1 MQESNRND
9 PTANAVVG
17 SIDDT
22 LKDTQTHPIDK
33 SQSNEPHTTPIKSYN
48 NRNTKMK
55 KHKQKERSKETIVTS
70 PIQQTRQWKAAQN
83 TKLLHS
89 PSPMKMCSVICDS
102 FETFYQKTKSKKYKV
117 HKPGCQCNKV
127 QKIRS
132 SNALHDDQIE
142 GFIVIGE
149 SVKASCVFL
158 HRISLEEFVLDWKAK
173 EKELKDTIFPKRL
186 TEETLGFKVS
196 CASCLLELEPNGFV
210 CINSKSYHEVEYA
223 RNLAETLK
231 DEKQKLGQLLHHDH
245 AHCLLVFHQSIF
257 FNINLKSLSK
267 SGIPNSKIPDIKA
280 ALAKEGIEDIDSIV
294 LGHHLIS
301 LISLMK
307 KKDYFFLAMAL
318 FEEMNEGKKKIIID
332 LPGGKRHLAETS
344 MECAIREMQ
353 EETSLIVDETWNASV
368 VSPLQQKKG
377 GDRCNVYYDMRPPTT
392 SLLTDTT
399 LKLSKATI
407 K

>member
-1 MQESNRND
+1 
-9 PTANAVVG
+9 
-17 SIDDT
+17 
-22 LKDTQTHPIDK
+22 
-33 SQSNEPHTTPIKSYN
+33 
-48 NRNTKMK
+48 
-55 KHKQKERSKETIVTS
+55 
-70 PIQQTRQWKAAQN
+70 
-83 TKLLHS
+83 
-89 PSPMKMCSVICDS
+89 MCSVICDS
-102 FETFYQKTKSKKYKV
+102 FDTFYQKTKAKKYKV

-132 SNALHDDQIE
+132 SNALHDDQLE

-149 SVKASCVFL
+149 SAKASCVYL
-158 HRISLEEFVLDWKAK
+158 HRIPLEKFVLDWKAK
-173 EKELKDTIFPKRL
+173 EKELKDVIFPKRS

-223 RNLAETLK
+223 RNLAQTLK
-231 DEKQKLGQLLHHDH
+231 DEKQKLGHLLHHDH
-245 AHCLLVFHQSIF
+245 AHCLLVLHQSIF
-257 FNINLKSLSK
+257 HNINLKSLSK

-307 KKDYFFLAMAL
+307 KNEYFFLAIAL
-318 FEEMNEGKKKIIID
+318 FEEMDEGKKKIIID

-344 MECAIREMQ
+344 MECAIREIQ
-353 EETSLIVDETWNASV
+353 EETSLIVDETWNVSV
-368 VSPLQQKKG
+368 VSPLQKKKG
-377 GDRCNVYYDMRPPTT
+377 GDRCNVYYDMTPPIE

-407 K
+407 T